1 MQRLPAESLGCIF
14 VACLP
19 DEPYVRPAR
28 DRAPLLLVEV
38 CRRWREV
45 ARQTPQ
51 LWRSLDAIQDHG
63 WGELGVVNWE
73 DMDNFETWLSRSG
86 NRPLSLGLSFSDD
99 ANFRDDWMEL
109 VQSYRER
116 FWRLRIVDGDRVDL
130 NQLLDGAHMLQH
142 LAVQALF
149 EEGDRVV
156 AVTQPLPRL
165 KTLVLDLLHAS
176 PGTLRDAGWANLTRL
191 AVRLPEVVSYEVEK
205 FLILLDRCPN
215 LDRLIF
221 GPVAAGSHHPSS
233 RSHPNLRMLAVILH
247 SGDEDPVFN
256 LILPNLE
263 FLKVLYDFDG
273 ELEESLMSD
282 EKLAPFPLYDLAD
295 SSEQETPSA
304 VGPPGPL
311 RSIRVVGGGQCF
323 AMFDLCWAN
332 VEELDVHYSG
342 GGVLSMALAACPNL
356 RVLSLR
362 GACEANSAGFFT
374 PFTHPTLASLS
385 ITARA
390 ELGNFFSMATLPSL
404 RELKVIATSYG
415 QHDDVRTF
423 LTRSG
428 CSLETLWVWARG
440 SAVWTEGEQEE
451 LMELIPTLTRLVL
464 NA

>member
-215 LDRLIF
+215 LIISFPTQRVYIFPWNRLWKRLSQH
-221 GPVAAGSHHPSS
+221 V
-233 RSHPNLRMLAVILH
+233 
-247 SGDEDPVFN
+247 
-256 LILPNLE
+256 LPPE
-263 FLKVLYDFDG
+263 CAQF
-273 ELEESLMSD
+273 
-282 EKLAPFPLYDLAD
+282 PF
-295 SSEQETPSA
+295 
-304 VGPPGPL
+304 
-311 RSIRVVGGGQCF
+311 
-323 AMFDLCWAN
+323 W
-332 VEELDVHYSG
+332 VE
-342 GGVLSMALAACPNL
+342 
-356 RVLSLR
+356 
-362 GACEANSAGFFT
+362 
-374 PFTHPTLASLS
+374 ASLYMGGSVPQPQKRLHIWMEASHSHRSVS
-385 ITARA
+385 IMG
-390 ELGNFFSMATLPSL
+390 E
-404 RELKVIATSYG
+404 
-415 QHDDVRTF
+415 
-423 LTRSG
+423 
-428 CSLETLWVWARG
+428 
-440 SAVWTEGEQEE
+440 SAS
-451 LMELIPTLTRLVL
+451 
-464 NA
+464 